1 VGVPRAVWGP
11 ARVPP
16 GAAGPDPEDMAT
28 ATIARPATTAR
39 DRYVDLLRAGSLL
52 VVVAWHWVFTV
63 VVWKADGPHA
73 SNPLGATRGLW
84 LLTWLLQVM
93 PVFFW
98 VGGFVHAGTYARSRS
113 YGAFLRKRLGR
124 LVVPAMVAIAAVGAL
139 GLAAAQLFPGA
150 VVARAVVLVLSPLW
164 FLGVYVLLVLATPV
178 AAWAHRRFGEVALVA
193 LVGAAALSDV
203 LRFRFG
209 VPFASVLAWVAVWG
223 FAHQL
228 GFDYERLVAAPRRF
242 AWCMTLGGLFALV
255 ALTTSGH
262 YPRSMVGVPG
272 EAISNM
278 APPTI
283 CIVALCLLQVGVAL
297 LLRPAAL
304 RWSERPAASRLVDW
318 VSANSMPLYL
328 WHGVGFAV
336 AYVIV
341 RAAGVVDVPAA
352 TTPSWWLQRPLW
364 VVAPILATRP
374 LLALARRL

>member
-1 VGVPRAVWGP
+1 
-11 ARVPP
+11 
-16 GAAGPDPEDMAT
+16 MAT
-28 ATIARPATTAR
+28 ATVAAPTATASSARQTR

-73 SNPLGATRGLW
+73 SNPLGTTRGLW
-84 LLTWLLQVM
+84 MLTWLLQVM

-98 VGGFVHAGTYARSRS
+98 VGGFVHAGTYERSAS

-124 LVVPAMVAIAAVGAL
+124 LVVPALVAVAAVGVL
-139 GLAAAQLFPGA
+139 GLVAAQLLPGA
-150 VVARAVVLVLSPLW
+150 PVARSVVLVLSPLW
-164 FLGVYVLLVLATPV
+164 FLGVYVVLVLATPI

-193 LVGAAALSDV
+193 LAGLAAMADV
-203 LRFRFG
+203 LRFRFD

-242 AWCMTLGGLFALV
+242 AWSLTLGGLFALV
-255 ALTTSGH
+255 ALTNTGH
-262 YPRSMVGVPG
+262 YPKSMVGVPG

-278 APPTI
+278 APPTV
-283 CIVALCLLQVGVAL
+283 CIVALCVLQVGVAL
-297 LLRPAAL
+297 LLRPVAIRL
-304 RWSERPAASRLVDW
+304 LGESRVVDW

-328 WHGVGFAV
+328 WHGVGFAL
-336 AYVIV
+336 AYAIV
-341 RAAGVVDVPAA
+341 RLVGVVDVPSS
-352 TTPSWWLQRPLW
+352 TTVGWWAQRPLW
-364 VVAPILATRP
+364 VLLPVLTTRP